1 MLGVDDRTIIE
12 RNSYLRINSI
22 ESYKCIYVCVCIYTL
37 KNGTNFEC
45 TAALRA

>member
-1 MLGVDDRTIIE
+1 MDDRTIIE
-12 RNSYLRINSI
+12 RNSYVRIDSI
-22 ESYKCIYVCVCIYTL
+22 ECYKGIDVCVFIYTL